1 MAVQLVAR
9 QLLARSVL
17 SSPGRLPVEAEVV
30 ERSLCLACLWRC
42 PVWQRQLVTLEA
54 LAEAAA
60 AAAAHGSDSLEAE
73 VDCSDFDPSLSDEVD
88 ELIAAAVE
96 PLPVRVVAVA
106 AVEAACTLPEPLAA
120 VADEICSRC
129 CPDRYQDHRNCLAFR
144 TNHAAVEKIDC
155 NSDGGVVCVV
165 TSWKKSVRRS
175 KRTIAASN
183 CSQGQSN
190 VPRCYSPGK
199 EHCRCYC
206 CDAEKAS
213 AGADDI
219 GAVKL
224 AGRACSLRLLG
235 SHQRAAL
242 GQCRNRR

>member
-1 MAVQLVAR
+1 MACC
-9 QLLARSVL
+9 LLAQSVS
-17 SSPGRLPVEAEVV
+17 SSPGRLPVEAEAV
-30 ERSLCLACLWRC
+30 ERSLWLACLWRC

-60 AAAAHGSDSLEAE
+60 AAYGSDSLEAE
-73 VDCSDFDPSLSDEVD
+73 ADCSDSDQPLSDEVG
-88 ELIAAAVE
+88 ELIAVAVAVE
-96 PLPVRVVAVA
+96 QLPVRVVAVA
-106 AVEAACTLPEPLAA
+106 AVEAACTSPEPSVA
-120 VADEICSRC
+120 VADEICSQC
-129 CPDRYQDHRNCLAFR
+129 CPDRYQDHQSYLAFR

-165 TSWKKSVRRS
+165 TSWKKLVMRS

-183 CSQGQSN
+183 CSQDQSN
-190 VPRCYSPGK
+190 VPRCYSPVK
-199 EHCRCYC
+199 EHYRCYC

-219 GAVKL
+219 GVVKT

-235 SHQRAAL
+235 SRQRAAL